1 MIAAAINTAPNA
13 SATDIRKCRRFD
25 CQNRF
30 EPKVQGG
37 QAKLYCSG
45 YCKRR
50 WHRIR
55 CEALRHTFGPRCVAP
70 RAALAFRPGTQP
82 RNIAPRLVGRLIIL
96 PSRRSRRGERARH
109 PATTNEISPILRS
122 RPAGSARKST
132 AATAASSNHAP
143 RPSAPNAPHCPHRWR
158 CCDGSPVRRTD
169 YEQ

>member
-37 QAKLYCSG
+37 QAKLFCSG

-55 CEALRHTFGPRCVAP
+55 CEALRWVWATLRCTTCGVGFSTRNSAQEYCTKACWAIDYSAKPEVKARRARETSRYYQRNQSDIAVKARRKRQEINRCDCGVLKP
-70 RAALAFRPGTQP
+70 RAQAQCAQCAALPTP
-82 RNIAPRLVGRLIIL
+82 V
-96 PSRRSRRGERARH
+96 EV
-109 PATTNEISPILRS
+109 LR
-122 RPAGSARKST
+122 
-132 AATAASSNHAP
+132 
-143 RPSAPNAPHCPHRWR
+143 W
-158 CCDGSPVRRTD
+158 
-169 YEQ
+169 